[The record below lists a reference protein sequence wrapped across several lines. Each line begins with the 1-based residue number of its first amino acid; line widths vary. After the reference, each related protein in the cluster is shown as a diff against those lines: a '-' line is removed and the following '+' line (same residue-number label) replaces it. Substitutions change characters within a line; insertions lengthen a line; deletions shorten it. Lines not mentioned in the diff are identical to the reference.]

1 MYIEA
6 HLSSPCGVDVE
17 CCILKAKGAVAVASD
32 IMISQNWDTHFV
44 EERQQYADKS
54 YTR

>member
-1 MYIEA
+1 MHSIEA
-6 HLSSPCGVDVE
+6 RMSSLCGAE
-17 CCILKAKGAVAVASD
+17 CCILKAKGAVDVASD
-32 IMISQNWDTHFV
+32 IMISHNWDTHIV